1 VAITVTH
8 PFVSAI
14 SDDPAAVAAGQV
26 VPSNWNATHSL
37 SGTLDVA
44 NGGTGTT
51 TSTGSGSV
59 VLSTGPTLAPNVV
72 ISGSSSGNALLINQT
87 GSGNALVVEDDTNP
101 DATPLVVDSTGV
113 FIQGTTTAQTTKN
126 ITTTVTPPFQTHNL
140 SSGFFSWSN
149 NATFPAIV
157 TFNKSKSGTIGTL
170 GAVTSGDNLGL
181 IQFNGADNDGTTPT
195 FNQGAFISAQVAGA
209 IATTSIPSRL
219 NFATTAVAA
228 TSSTIRV
235 SIGSEGYVGIG
246 ASASS
251 AAQLLDLRGSN
262 QGLTGDAPVNILRF
276 TDTDTTS
283 AANQPIGKIEFYN
296 SDTANAAVGAYILS
310 SSTGTEGG
318 GTIRFGAAPNAGAVT
333 EIARVAST
341 GVTISNS
348 VSIGTTGTVTGS
360 VALNGSTS
368 GTVTVNPA
376 AAAGTWTLTLPTS
389 AGTNGYVLSTDGAG
403 VTSWIAQSGGGGGVS
418 SFSAGTTGLTPNT
431 ATTGAVTLAGTLA
444 VANGGTGVT
453 TSTGTGNNVL
463 SDSPTLGNIGVGGGS
478 SGDSRVN
485 IGGTLTGLTSYN
497 GVYAGPTIGSSA
509 TGGYTGFMSRPVLQ
523 NAVFTAANIV
533 HFYAIPQAKPASP
546 TITAQYGFIADTG
559 LTDASTVNY
568 AFYTGLAAS
577 GNTRYAF
584 YSAGSA
590 PNYFSGVVR
599 VGSSSTA
606 GDQALNVGGAIRVS
620 GTVSSLQTSVLVLD
634 YQGAGGRVIAYGSSG
649 SNHGKIEFRTATG
662 GGSPTYRAALVGSA
676 NGANFILGP
685 EVSPSGAVVFSIGNG
700 TAPTASTIDTVQY
713 YSSDLSAGNTMPS
726 WWTEGTNVG
735 TGTPTANRTIAV
747 RFNGTIY
754 YLLASTIP

>member
-1 VAITVTH
+1 
-8 PFVSAI
+8 
-14 SDDPAAVAAGQV
+14 
-26 VPSNWNATHSL
+26 
-37 SGTLDVA
+37 
-44 NGGTGTT
+44 
-51 TSTGSGSV
+51 
-59 VLSTGPTLAPNVV
+59 
-72 ISGSSSGNALLINQT
+72 
-87 GSGNALVVEDDTNP
+87 
-101 DATPLVVDSTGV
+101 VVDSTGV

-283 AANQPIGKIEFYN
+283 VADQPIGKIEFYN

-368 GTVTVNPA
+368 GTVTVNTA

-478 SGDSRVN
+478 TGDSRVN

-497 GVYAGPTIGSSA
+497 GVYAGPTIGSTA
-509 TGGYTGFMSRPVLQ
+509 TGGYTGFMSRPVTQ
-523 NAVFTAANIV
+523 AATFTAANIV
-533 HFYAIPQAKPASP
+533 HFYAIPQAKGAGS
-546 TITAQYGFIADTG
+546 TITAQYGFLADSSM
-559 LTDASTVNY
+559 TDATITYGFYSGIASGTNRFGVYMAGTAVNY
-568 AFYTGLAAS
+568 FG
-577 GNTRYAF
+577 GIVRI
-584 YSAGSA
+584 GSA
-590 PNYFSGVVR
+590 S
-599 VGSSSTA
+599 A
-606 GDQALNVGGAIRVS
+606 GDQQLNVNGAIRVS
-620 GTVSSLQTSVLVLD
+620 GAVSSLQTSVLVGD
-634 YQGAGGRVIAYGSSG
+634 FSGGAARIMAYGASG
-649 SNHGKIEFRTATG
+649 IHGKIEFRTATG

-685 EVSPSGAVVFSIGNG
+685 EVNPSGAVVFSIGNG
-700 TAPTASTIDTVQY
+700 TAPTASTNDTVQY